1 MHNGAAQK
9 ERKKEKKK
17 RKKKEKRKKERKK
30 GTAMLQLK
38 WNSYDSSRI
47 NLGEYLIITH
57 TKIHNGIVT
66 IVAE

>member
-17 RKKKEKRKKERKK
+17 KKKKKRKK

>member
-1 MHNGAAQK
+1 MCTMEQHKKK
-9 ERKKEKKK
+9 ERKK
-17 RKKKEKRKKERKK
+17 RKKKKEKEKRKKK
-30 GTAMLQLK
+30 GTVMLQLK

-47 NLGEYLIITH
+47 NLGEYLTITH